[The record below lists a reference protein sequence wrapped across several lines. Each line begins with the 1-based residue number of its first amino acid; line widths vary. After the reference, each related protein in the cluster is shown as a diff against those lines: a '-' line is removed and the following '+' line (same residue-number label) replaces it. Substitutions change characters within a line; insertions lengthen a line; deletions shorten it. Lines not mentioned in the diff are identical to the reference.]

1 MLTVCNTFRLGIFY
15 VNVSRI
21 LPGNNNF
28 ILLDLEEY
36 LRWGRKRDGTEMKR
50 VGGGEGGREGERE
63 GGFPFL
69 PVMF

>member
-1 MLTVCNTFRLGIFY
+1 MQMVCNTFRLGMFY
-15 VNVSRI
+15 VNASRI

-50 VGGGEGGREGERE
+50 AGGGEGGREGERE
-63 GGFPFL
+63 RRGGSLFCL
-69 PVMF
+69 